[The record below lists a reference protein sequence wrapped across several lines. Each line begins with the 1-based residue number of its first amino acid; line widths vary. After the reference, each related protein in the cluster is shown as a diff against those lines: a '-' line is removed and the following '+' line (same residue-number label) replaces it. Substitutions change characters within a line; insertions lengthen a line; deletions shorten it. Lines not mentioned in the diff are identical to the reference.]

1 MGNLRGG
8 EVAWKTLYEQVLDLN
23 SADLALMIG
32 ATPPENRTSSL
43 YQRAKYLWEFHEYED
58 WADALDLIEIE
69 MHKRN
74 NHHNWTQSQDN
85 DDVGLN
91 QSSSWRTILPP
102 MLHPQATILGG
113 VRMREFRG
121 SGAVIFMIRW
131 FLSQEIIR
139 HNITVLYDRFVVTR
153 SDHYYLCQHNLSLL
167 DPDYLWLPK
176 GSNHGGVTD

>member
-58 WADALDLIEIE
+58 WADDLDLIE
-69 MHKRN
+69 MQNKHN

-85 DDVGLN
+85 GDVGLH
-91 QSSSWRTILPP
+91 QCHHGIPFSCRCCILKR
-102 MLHPQATILGG
+102 LFWVVCECAS
-113 VRMREFRG
+113 F
-121 SGAVIFMIRW
+121 GAVVPLF
-131 FLSQEIIR
+131 S
-139 HNITVLYDRFVVTR
+139 
-153 SDHYYLCQHNLSLL
+153 
-167 DPDYLWLPK
+167 
-176 GSNHGGVTD
+176 